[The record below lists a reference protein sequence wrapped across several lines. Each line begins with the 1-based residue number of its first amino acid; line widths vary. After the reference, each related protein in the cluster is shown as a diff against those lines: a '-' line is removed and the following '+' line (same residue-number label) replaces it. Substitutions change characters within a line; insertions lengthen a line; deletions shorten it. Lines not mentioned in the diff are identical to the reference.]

1 MINIAFKN
9 VGVAAL
15 MAVTMATSA
24 IIPNNLVSAQ
34 EVENSH
40 ALDESDAVYA
50 SRVTFSKNVPGKEAR
65 SMGTILDSMN
75 NYNGLRVTI
84 TSITPTAPFA
94 FYISINSGTS
104 PDPFSMLENIT
115 GSDRGI
121 LQMPKNPAGKN
132 LYGSNDSS
140 WTAKVSGSFEGVN
153 IEE

>member
-9 VGVAAL
+9 LGVAAL
-15 MAVTMATSA
+15 IAVTMATSG

-40 ALDESDAVYA
+40 AVAESDAVYD
-50 SRVTFSKNVPGKEAR
+50 SRVTFSQNVPGKEAKFMGSIPG
-65 SMGTILDSMN
+65 SMS

-84 TSITPTAPFA
+84 TSIIPTASLT
-94 FYISINSGTS
+94 FYISSNSGTS

-115 GSDRGI
+115 GSDWGI

-140 WTAKVSGSFEGVN
+140 WTAKVSGSFKGVN
-153 IEE
+153 IK